1 MASEVIYKIATN
13 LNSDWEG
20 ILKLLS
26 RESVIEIISF
36 TVSTDGLSSTMLY
49 TTTAIEPKPGE

>member
-36 TVSTDGLSSTMLY
+36 TVSTDGLSSTILY
-49 TTTAIEPKPGE
+49 TATAIEPKPGE